1 MEELK
6 AAWQN
11 MGAGQ
16 HKSPGDLKQYLRK
29 LPVRRSVLFQMIL
42 ETAALTLFL
51 IFYYDAFDGDKKPLY
66 LNLLL
71 AGAVGFVILHN
82 LTGIAQAMN
91 VLKGKNLR
99 DVLSGYASRLK
110 IFAAVSV
117 ASRAG
122 MYICLLLF
130 FTWAVELNTF
140 KVWVLIGVALVFLG
154 QMLLLVR
161 VWLKRI
167 AAADPDRFSGE

>member
-11 MGAGQ
+11 MGAG
-16 HKSPGDLKQYLRK
+16 HKSPEDLKHYLRK

-42 ETAALTLFL
+42 ETVLFSLFL
-51 IFYYDAFDGDKKPLY
+51 IFYYDAFDGHKKPLY

-82 LTGIAQAMN
+82 LTGIVQAVN
-91 VLKGKNLR
+91 VLKGKHLR
-99 DVLSGYASRLK
+99 DVLSRYASRLK
-110 IFAAVSV
+110 VFAAISV
-117 ASRAG
+117 ASRLG

-130 FTWAVELNTF
+130 FTYAIELNTF
-140 KVWVLIGVALVFLG
+140 KVWVLTGAALVFIG

-161 VWLKRI
+161 IWLKRI
-167 AAADPDRFSGE
+167 EAADPDRFAGE

>member
-11 MGAGQ
+11 MGAG
-16 HKSPGDLKQYLRK
+16 HKSPEELKHYLRK

-42 ETAALTLFL
+42 ETAVFTLFL
-51 IFYYDAFDGDKKPLY
+51 VFYYDAFDGDKKPLY

-82 LTGIAQAMN
+82 LAGIVQAVN
-91 VLKGKNLR
+91 VLKGKHLR
-99 DVLSGYASRLK
+99 DVLSKYVSRLK
-110 IFAAVSV
+110 IFAVVSV
-117 ASRAG
+117 ASRVG

-130 FTWAVELNTF
+130 FTYAIEMNTF
-140 KVWVLIGVALVFLG
+140 KIWLLAGVGIVFLG

-161 VWLKRI
+161 IWLKRI
-167 AAADPDRFSGE
+167 KAADPGRFAGE